1 MNTLDCDELSVG
13 YGHVP
18 IVNTVSLTLN
28 GGEWVHFYGKNGAG
42 KSTLLKVFAALK
54 NPLSGRLLWNEDPV
68 DGILRQSY
76 RRKIRYFGHERALFQ
91 DLTVQDNWDLYTSL
105 FELTGASEGNVVG
118 EVSPN
123 RIVGQLSRGERQRVE
138 LAALWPS
145 DAPLL
150 ILDEPFSSLD
160 SHSQSLLEDFLRE
173 RVGNMRLVITASP
186 EANSVADRLFHVTMN
201 GMVEEE

>member
-1 MNTLDCDELSVG
+1 MNTLTCDELRVG

-18 IVNTVSLTLN
+18 VLDVVSFEIN

-54 NPLSGRLLWNEDPV
+54 NPISGRLLWNEDPV

-91 DLTVQDNWDLYTSL
+91 DLTVQDNWDLYSSM
-105 FELTGASEGNVVG
+105 FNLTGASHSSVVG

-123 RIVGQLSRGERQRVE
+123 RTVGNLSRGERQRVE
-138 LAALWPS
+138 LAGLWPS
-145 DAPLL
+145 ESSLL

-160 SHSQSLLEDFLRE
+160 AHSQSLLEDFLRE
-173 RVGNMRLVITASP
+173 TVEDERLVITASP
-186 EANSVADRLFHVTMN
+186 EPISASDRLFHVRMEGT
-201 GMVEEE
+201 VEEE